1 MNAPFYKFGL
11 FNLDVSL
18 IIAFIIGIG
27 FGFALERGGFGSA
40 RILAAQF
47 YFSNM
52 RVLKVM
58 FSAIVTAML
67 GVYYLSLIGFL
78 DLSLI
83 YISETYILPQ
93 MLGGLILGIGFVI
106 GGYCPGTSVVSFATG
121 KIDALIFILGVMF
134 GIIIFGEIFPFI
146 TDFFYSTN
154 MGSVTL
160 PQFLHLSYGMVVFL
174 VVIMAIGAFAL
185 AEWSEKK
192 FAHRN
197 PENQL

>member
-1 MNAPFYKFGL
+1 MNAPFFKFGY
-11 FNLDVSL
+11 FNTDVSL

-58 FSAIVTAML
+58 FTAIVTAML
-67 GVYYLSLIGFL
+67 GVYYLSVIGFV

-93 MLGGLILGIGFVI
+93 VIGGLILGIGFVI

-121 KIDALIFILGVMF
+121 KVDGLMYILGVMF
-134 GIIIFGEIFPFI
+134 GVFIFSEISPFI
-146 TDFFYSTN
+146 TDFYYSTN
-154 MGSVTL
+154 MGSITL
-160 PQFLHLSYGMVVFL
+160 PEFFHLSYGMVVFL
-174 VVIMAIGAFAL
+174 VIIMAVVVFAA

-197 PENQL
+197 SENQL

>member
-18 IIAFIIGIG
+18 VIAFIIGIG

-58 FSAIVTAML
+58 FTAIVTAML
-67 GVYYLSLIGFL
+67 GVYYLSVIGFV

-93 MLGGLILGIGFVI
+93 VLGGLILGIGFVI

-121 KIDALIFILGVMF
+121 KLDGFVYILGVMF
-134 GIIIFGEIFPFI
+134 GIFIFGEIFPLI
-146 TDFFYSTN
+146 TEFYYSTN

-160 PQFLHLSYGMVVFL
+160 PQFFHLSYGMVVFL

-185 AEWSEKK
+185 AEWSERK

>member
-18 IIAFIIGIG
+18 VIAFIIGIG

-58 FSAIVTAML
+58 FTAIVTAML
-67 GVYYLSLIGFL
+67 GVYYLSVIGFV

-93 MLGGLILGIGFVI
+93 VLGGLILGIGFVI

-121 KIDALIFILGVMF
+121 KLDGFVYILGVMF
-134 GIIIFGEIFPFI
+134 GIFVFGEIFPFI
-146 TDFFYSTN
+146 TDFYYSTN

-160 PQFLHLSYGMVVFL
+160 PQFFHLSYGMVVFL

-185 AEWSEKK
+185 AEWSERK
-192 FAHRN
+192 FSHRN